1 MNCRKRYLIMNFLFW
16 NLQKDNSFFDVIYE
30 MVKENSIGVAMFAE
44 FPNGEQERLLRD
56 LKKVNPSFRYLR
68 SVVPA
73 KVEVFSIL
81 PTSELITIRD
91 EHRFTVKRY
100 ISRSLNRTFNL
111 VLCHLISKTN
121 DPDAESNQAEEVRYV
136 VKAIG
141 ELEEAEGN
149 CLTIVCGD
157 LNMNPFEEGMVGS
170 SCFNAVM
177 DKTIAMS
184 LRRTVNER
192 DFKMFYNPMW
202 GLLGDNGRSI
212 VSGTYFY
219 NPHRHVQ
226 YFWNMFDQVLIR
238 PEVIPY
244 FSDRYLR
251 ILTGTKSMSLL
262 TVNHTMR
269 TIYSDHLPI
278 KFAIKTK
285 K

>member
-1 MNCRKRYLIMNFLFW
+1 MNFLFW
-16 NLQKDNSFFDVIYE
+16 NLQKADSFFDVICE
-30 MVKENSIGVAMFAE
+30 VVKENSIGVAMFAE
-44 FPNGEQERLLRD
+44 FPIGEQERLLRE
-56 LKKVNPSFRYLR
+56 LKKVYPSFRYLR
-68 SVVPA
+68 SIVPA
-73 KVEVFSIL
+73 KVEVFTTL
-81 PTSELITIRD
+81 PSGELFTIHD
-91 EHRFTVKRY
+91 ERRFTVKRY
-100 ISRSLNRTFNL
+100 ISRSLNRSFNL

-121 DPDAESNQAEEVRYV
+121 DSNAESNQAEEARYV
-136 VKAIG
+136 VQSISEIEKA
-141 ELEEAEGN
+141 ERN
-149 CLTIVCGD
+149 NLTIVCGD

-177 DKTIAMS
+177 DKTIAMN

-192 DFKMFYNPMW
+192 EFKMFYNPMW

-212 VSGTYFY
+212 VSGTHFY

-244 FSDRYLR
+244 FSDKYLR
-251 ILTGTKSMSLL
+251 ILTGTRSVSLL
-262 TVNHTMR
+262 TENHTMR

-285 K
+285 

>member
-1 MNCRKRYLIMNFLFW
+1 MNFLFW
-16 NLQKDNSFFDVIYE
+16 NLQKNNSFFDVIRE
-30 MVKENSIGVAMFAE
+30 MVRENSIGVAMFAE
-44 FPNGEQERLLRD
+44 FPNGNQERLLSE
-56 LKKVNPSFRYLR
+56 LKKVYPSFRYLR

-73 KVEVFSIL
+73 KVEVFTTL
-81 PTSELITIRD
+81 PAGELITIRD

-100 ISRSLNRTFNL
+100 ISRTLNRTFNL

-121 DPDAESNQAEEVRYV
+121 DSKAESNQAEEARYV
-136 VKAIG
+136 VQAIS
-141 ELEEAEGN
+141 EMEKAEGN

-177 DKTIAMS
+177 DKTIAMN

-192 DFKMFYNPMW
+192 EFKMFYNPMW
-202 GLLGDNGRSI
+202 GLFGDNGRSI
-212 VSGTYFY
+212 VSGTHFY

-244 FSDRYLR
+244 FLDRYLH

-262 TVNHTMR
+262 TDNHTMR

-278 KFAIKTK
+278 KFAIKS
-285 K
+285 

>member
-1 MNCRKRYLIMNFLFW
+1 MNFLFW
-16 NLQKDNSFFDVIYE
+16 NLQKDNSFFDVICE

-44 FPNGEQERLLRD
+44 FPNGEQERLLRN

-81 PTSELITIRD
+81 PTSELVTIRD

-121 DPDAESNQAEEVRYV
+121 DSDAESNQAEEVRYV

-149 CLTIVCGD
+149 SLTIVCGD

-177 DKTIAMS
+177 DKTIAMN
-184 LRRTVNER
+184 LREYQ
-192 DFKMFYNPMW
+192 KMC
-202 GLLGDNGRSI
+202 L
-212 VSGTYFY
+212 
-219 NPHRHVQ
+219 HR
-226 YFWNMFDQVLIR
+226 Y
-238 PEVIPY
+238 
-244 FSDRYLR
+244 
-251 ILTGTKSMSLL
+251 
-262 TVNHTMR
+262 
-269 TIYSDHLPI
+269 
-278 KFAIKTK
+278 
-285 K
+285 

>member
-1 MNCRKRYLIMNFLFW
+1 MNFLFW
-16 NLQKDNSFFDVIYE
+16 NLQKDNSFFDVICE

-44 FPNGEQERLLRD
+44 FPIGEQEILLRK
-56 LKKVNPSFRYLR
+56 LKKVYPSFRYLQ
-68 SVVPA
+68 SVIPA

-81 PTSELITIRD
+81 PTSELFTIHD

-100 ISRSLNRTFNL
+100 ISRSLNRSFNL
-111 VLCHLISKTN
+111 VLCHLVSKTN
-121 DPDAESNQAEEVRYV
+121 DSNAESNQAEEARYIV
-136 VKAIG
+136 QAISDM
-141 ELEEAEGN
+141 EKEERN
-149 CLTIVCGD
+149 NLTIVCGD

-177 DKTIAMS
+177 DTTIAMN

-192 DFKMFYNPMW
+192 EF
-202 GLLGDNGRSI
+202 NGRSI
-212 VSGTYFY
+212 VSGTHFY
-219 NPHRHVQ
+219 NPHRHIQ

-244 FSDRYLR
+244 FSDKYLR
-251 ILTGTKSMSLL
+251 ILTGTRSKSLL
-262 TVNHTMR
+262 TENHTMR

>member
-1 MNCRKRYLIMNFLFW
+1 MNFLFW
-16 NLQKDNSFFDVIYE
+16 NIKRKSSFFDLICELVRD
-30 MVKENSIGVAMFAE
+30 NSIGVLMLAE
-44 FPNGEQERLLRD
+44 FPESKQQELEKMLRSH
-56 LKKVNPSFRYLR
+56 VGSYRYLKPIK
-68 SVVPA
+68 SKV
-73 KVEVFSIL
+73 KVEVFTNL
-81 PTSELITIRD
+81 PSSCLRIIED
-91 EHRFTVKRY
+91 GSRFSVVRY
-100 ISRSLNRTFNL
+100 YSQNLNKNFNIFI
-111 VLCHLISKTN
+111 CHLISKVN
-121 DPDAESNQAEEVRYV
+121 NSEYNQSHGARELADAINRVEDHFNSD
-136 VKAIG
+136 
-141 ELEEAEGN
+141 LS
-149 CLTIVCGD
+149 IVCGD

-177 DKTIAMS
+177 DKTIAMN

-192 DFKMFYNPMW
+192 EFKMFYNPMW

-212 VSGTYFY
+212 VSGTHFY
-219 NPHRHVQ
+219 NPHHHVQ

-244 FSDRYLR
+244 FSDKYLR
-251 ILTGTKSMSLL
+251 ILTGTKSRSLL

>member
-1 MNCRKRYLIMNFLFW
+1 MNFLFW
-16 NLQKDNSFFDVIYE
+16 NLQKNNSFFDLNCE

-44 FPNGEQERLLRD
+44 FPSGEQERLLMK
-56 LKKVNPSFRYLR
+56 LKKIYPSFRYLQ
-68 SVVPA
+68 SIKPA
-73 KVEVFSIL
+73 RVEVFSTLPSSDLFTIL
-81 PTSELITIRD
+81 DDS
-91 EHRFTVKRY
+91 RFTIKRY
-100 ISRSLNRTFNL
+100 NSSSLRKTFNL

-121 DPDAESNQAEEVRYV
+121 DSNAESNQAEEVRFLV
-136 VKAIG
+136 QSICDVEKG
-141 ELEEAEGN
+141 EGGSH
-149 CLTIVCGD
+149 TVVCGD

-177 DKTIAMS
+177 DKTIAMN
-184 LRRTVNER
+184 LKRTVNGREY
-192 DFKMFYNPMW
+192 KMFYNPMW

-212 VSGTYFY
+212 VSGTHFY

-251 ILTGTKSMSLL
+251 ILTGTRSTSLL
-262 TVNHTMR
+262 TDNHTMR

-278 KFAIKTK
+278 KFTIRTK
-285 K
+285 

>member
-1 MNCRKRYLIMNFLFW
+1 MNFLFW
-16 NLQKDNSFFDVIYE
+16 NLQKDNSFFDVICE

-44 FPNGEQERLLRD
+44 FPNGEQERLLRE
-56 LKKVNPSFRYLR
+56 LKKVYPSFRYLQ

-73 KVEVFSIL
+73 KVEVFSTL
-81 PTSELITIRD
+81 PASELFTIHD
-91 EHRFTVKRY
+91 ERRFTVKRY

-111 VLCHLISKTN
+111 VLCHLISKMN
-121 DPDAESNQAEEVRYV
+121 DSEAKSNQAEDARYI
-136 VKAIG
+136 VKSICD
-141 ELEEAEGN
+141 LEEAEGN
-149 CLTIVCGD
+149 NLTIVCGD

-177 DKTIAMS
+177 DKTIAMN

-192 DFKMFYNPMW
+192 EFKMFYNPMW

-212 VSGTYFY
+212 VSGTHFF

-244 FSDRYLR
+244 FSDKYLS

-262 TVNHTMR
+262 TENHTMR

-278 KFAIKTK
+278 KFAIRTK

>member
-1 MNCRKRYLIMNFLFW
+1 
-16 NLQKDNSFFDVIYE
+16 
-30 MVKENSIGVAMFAE
+30 MFTTL
-44 FPNGEQERLLRD
+44 PSSKLLTIHDER
-56 LKKVNPSFRYLR
+56 
-68 SVVPA
+68 
-73 KVEVFSIL
+73 
-81 PTSELITIRD
+81 
-91 EHRFTVKRY
+91 RFTVKRY
-100 ISRSLNRTFNL
+100 ISRSLNKTFNL

-121 DPDAESNQAEEVRYV
+121 DSNAESNQAEEVRYI
-136 VKAIG
+136 VKSICD
-141 ELEEAEGN
+141 LEETEGN
-149 CLTIVCGD
+149 NLTIVCGD

-170 SCFNAVM
+170 SSFNAVM
-177 DKTIAMS
+177 DKTIAMN

-192 DFKMFYNPMW
+192 EFKMFYNPMW

-212 VSGTYFY
+212 VSGTHFY

-244 FSDRYLR
+244 FSDKYLR

-262 TVNHTMR
+262 TENHTMR

>member
-1 MNCRKRYLIMNFLFW
+1 MNFLFW
-16 NLQKDNSFFDVIYE
+16 NLQKNNSFFNVICE

-44 FPNGEQERLLRD
+44 FPVGEQKRLLED
-56 LKKVNPSFRYLR
+56 LKKVYPAFRYVQ
-68 SVVPA
+68 SVKPA
-73 KVEVFSIL
+73 KVEIFTVL
-81 PTSELITIRD
+81 PESELFTMLD
-91 EHRFTVKRY
+91 ERRFTVKRY
-100 ISRSLNRTFNL
+100 ISKTLGKSFNL
-111 VLCHLISKTN
+111 VLCHLDSKTN
-121 DPDAESNQAEEVRYV
+121 DANAESNQAEEVRFV
-136 VKAIG
+136 AQAIC
-141 ELEEAEGN
+141 ELEASEKNGY
-149 CLTIVCGD
+149 TIVCGD

-177 DKTIAMS
+177 DKTIARN
-184 LRRTVNER
+184 LKRTVFGREY
-192 DFKMFYNPMW
+192 KMFYNPMW
-202 GLLGDNGRSI
+202 GLLGDNGRSV
-212 VSGTYFY
+212 VSGTHFF

-262 TVNHTMR
+262 TDNHTMR

-278 KFAIKTK
+278 KFSIKTK